1 MNKKNTLGFFL
12 LVVASAVSNAQITV
26 TNAVFPRV
34 GDSYY
39 YDAIDSLTQTV
50 LVTPAST
57 SAQTWNYSTFR
68 NVRSQTED
76 IFAPSP
82 SDPTFTSRFPTA
94 DYITSFAGL
103 EAYVDITSTE
113 VNILG
118 GKGDLGLGTPTVANF
133 SPTRLLRFAPMT
145 MGTTKTNNSQLK
157 TTIPL
162 SSAPQLHDLILTQL
176 QSTPLGAI
184 VRDVDSIRIN
194 YQAQVAMNVEAFGS
208 LTIPGLAATN
218 VLRLKKI
225 ETPNTKIEV
234 RVVTLAGNSWFD
246 ITTLAAG
253 RLPIPTKPI
262 KTYEFWDNQHRQAL
276 MTFTTT
282 AANSDT
288 IRSAAWANFTASV
301 NMAKVDETLLVGPS
315 PASTNLTV
323 QLPDAQLLE
332 NETIA
337 LELYNMNGQKVLSQ
351 PFNGNANLNVSNLSM
366 GFYNIA
372 LRNQKG
378 TIVTTRKVLVLH

>member
-1 MNKKNTLGFFL
+1 MQKKFTLGLFL
-12 LVVASAVSNAQITV
+12 IGASAISNAQITV

-68 NVRSQTED
+68 KVTSQTEE
-76 IFAPSP
+76 ILAPSP
-82 SDPTFTSRFPTA
+82 ADPTFTSRFPTA
-94 DYITSFAGL
+94 DYVTDFAGL

-118 GKGDLGLGTPTVANF
+118 GRGDLGFGAPIVSNF
-133 SPTRLLRFAPMT
+133 SPPRLLRFAPMS
-145 MGTTKTNNSQLK
+145 MGTSKTNNSQLK
-157 TTIPL
+157 VTIPL
-162 SSAPQLHDLILTQL
+162 SSIPQLRDVLLTQL
-176 QSTPLGAI
+176 QSTLGSL
-184 VRDVDSIRIN
+184 VRDVDSLRIG
-194 YQAQVAMNVEAFGS
+194 YQSRVVANVDAFGS
-208 LTIPGLAATN
+208 LTIPGLPATD
-218 VLRLKKI
+218 VLRLKKV
-225 ETPNTKIEV
+225 ETPSTKIEV
-234 RVVTLAGNSWFD
+234 RIVTLLGGTWFD

-253 RLPIPTKPI
+253 QFPIPTQSI
-262 KTYEFWDNQHRQAL
+262 KTYEFWDNQHRQPL
-276 MTFTTT
+276 MTFTTRST
-282 AANSDT
+282 TSDT
-288 IRSAAWANFTASV
+288 VASAAWFSFTASV
-301 NMAKVDETLLVGPS
+301 NTAKIDATLLVGPS

-337 LELYNMNGQKVLSQ
+337 LELYSMDGQKVLSQ
-351 PFNGNANLNVSNLSM
+351 PFNGNANLNVSNLQM
-366 GFYNIA
+366 GFYNVT

-378 TIVTTRKVLVLH
+378 TIVTTRKVLILH